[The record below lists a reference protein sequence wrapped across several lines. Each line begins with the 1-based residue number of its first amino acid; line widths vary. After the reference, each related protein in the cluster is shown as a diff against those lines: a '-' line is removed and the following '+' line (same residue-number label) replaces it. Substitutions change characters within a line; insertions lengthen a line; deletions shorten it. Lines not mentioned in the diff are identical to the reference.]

1 MARISRQL
9 LISYEEIDS
18 APDLSPAE
26 QATWQAAR
34 DATAHAYAPY
44 SGFQVGAALLLAD
57 GTIFRGTNQENAAYP
72 SGLCAERTALFGLAA
87 SQPGHA
93 TIVGMAVAARPHGGD
108 FGPAF
113 PCGACRQVM
122 LEYETRQGQPIP
134 LLLPGRTGTI
144 LRFDSLA
151 TLIPF
156 NFSADDLKPVEA
168 SRAERSISRGRLTQS
183 LLIAY
188 PREILRLCLMRRMR
202 CMTPCKFV

>member
-1 MARISRQL
+1 MARISRQQ

-18 APDLSPAE
+18 APDLTPAE

-44 SGFQVGAALLLAD
+44 SGFYVGAALLLAD

-87 SQPGHA
+87 SQPDHA
-93 TIVGMAVAARPHGGD
+93 PIVGMAVAARPRSGD

-144 LRFDSLA
+144 LRFSSLA
-151 TLIPF
+151 ALLPF
-156 NFSADDLKPVEA
+156 NFSADDLQP
-168 SRAERSISRGRLTQS
+168 AEDLIS
-183 LLIAY
+183 
-188 PREILRLCLMRRMR
+188 
-202 CMTPCKFV
+202 